1 MMIDVSV
8 ASTATSAAEA
18 AIPVATAAGARIL
31 AKAATATA
39 PENPT
44 VLDPACLSTLALEYF
59 AELKPGA
66 KIITKDRPDF
76 KDGGYTDLAQTAGQD
91 FEELAD
97 VVLNSSTALYAGTA
111 ADTILRA
118 WRQLKPG
125 GFGYL
130 LVRHSTLSRSLPG
143 TLRQQLR
150 ANGHIPVVIHLPNGL
165 LEGTEADC
173 FLLVLSKE
181 RHQGTTIVIETTRE
195 ENIEEKVARWV
206 EDALAPEPKVLAL
219 YYRTKQWAEGARPWL
234 GSNLVE
240 VHSWAATGGFDYAER
255 SGNLFEIARAGFL
268 RPPVSAEE
276 RKLEFEAMDW
286 RYGYLK
292 DVEAYVESAVREYV
306 TYTRGG
312 AVDSDIPLKKDRER
326 EIRRHFALPHL
337 QEGYLGRRSS

>member
-18 AIPVATAAGARIL
+18 VIPVATAAGARIL

-44 VLDPACLSTLALEYF
+44 VLDPACLSTLALEHF
-59 AELKPGA
+59 AELKSGA
-66 KIITKDRPDF
+66 KIIAQGRPDF

-130 LVRHSTLSRSLPG
+130 LVRHSTLSKSLPG

-165 LEGTEADC
+165 LEGTDADC
-173 FLLVLSKE
+173 FLLVLSKD
-181 RHQGTTIVIETTRE
+181 RRQGPTIVIDATRE
-195 ENIEEKVARWV
+195 EKIEEKVARWV
-206 EDALAPEPKVLAL
+206 E
-219 YYRTKQWAEGARPWL
+219 
-234 GSNLVE
+234 
-240 VHSWAATGGFDYAER
+240 VHSWAETGGFDYAER
-255 SGNLFEIARAGFL
+255 SGNLFGVAGAGFR

-276 RKLEFEAMDW
+276 RELEFESMSW

-292 DVEAYVESAVREYV
+292 DVEAYVDSAVREYV
-306 TYTRGG
+306 IYTRWG
-312 AVDSDIPLKKDRER
+312 AVDSDTPLENDRER

-337 QEGYLGRRSS
+337 QEEYLYAQEHLDHEGTPADKIYLRNIFIGLSKH